1 MHSKQ
6 APRSHGVSDRETAPL
21 TVRSMVGAVV
31 LLTLVTL
38 VLLYPPTAVA
48 VAVLSA
54 AGVLL

>member
-1 MHSKQ
+1 
-6 APRSHGVSDRETAPL
+6 
-21 TVRSMVGAVV
+21 MVGAVV